1 MVPVNEEDF
10 NFEQYSSNFISSN
23 LNCHNFFTYDFY
35 SGNINS
41 SVIYIIIICL
51 KKKEEDISLIFQY
64 FFREDKTIFKTHLNI
79 EAFIHIFN
87 PYF

>member
-23 LNCHNFFTYDFY
+23 LNCHNFFKYDFY

-41 SVIYIIIICL
+41 SVIYIIFICL

-64 FFREDKTIFKTHLNI
+64 FFREDKTILKTHLNI